1 MGFLIIFLITV
12 AIALLQMSFV
22 YPLPFSDTGSV
33 RYRSMPY
40 MTFALIIV
48 NSLVFIAWQA
58 PELYRAE
65 TLDQLQPYVDK
76 IWLFGYRAVF
86 MRDAVGIGAFATFTS
101 MFMHADFFHL
111 FGNMIYLW
119 TFGRRVE
126 DACGHWRFLLY
137 YIGAGMVASM
147 GAELLNR
154 AHNDIPSIGASGAI
168 AGVMGAY
175 LVLFPAAR
183 VDCLWL
189 LGSLVRVPYAAV
201 TGRKV
206 WKWTV
211 KLPSFIL
218 LLYFAVKE
226 FLPSIQTIQNGEGLS
241 GVNHLA
247 HVMGF
252 LAAII
257 VFFFVRKDLLTRYF
271 TGRAL

>member
-1 MGFLIIFLITV
+1 MGFLVVFIITV
-12 AIALLQMSFV
+12 AIALLQMSFA

-48 NSLVFIAWQA
+48 NSLIFMIWQA
-58 PELYRAE
+58 PDLYRAQ
-65 TLDQLQPYVDK
+65 TIDQLQPYVDK
-76 IWLFGYRAVF
+76 IYTFGYRAIF
-86 MRDAVGIGAFATFTS
+86 MREGIGIGAFATFTS
-101 MFMHADFFHL
+101 MFMHGDFFHL

-137 YIGAGMVASM
+137 YLGAGMIASM
-147 GAELLNR
+147 GAELLVQSSG
-154 AHNDIPSIGASGAI
+154 DMPSIGASGAI

-175 LVLFPAAR
+175 LLLFPAAR
-183 VDCLWL
+183 VDCLWF
-189 LGSLVRVPYAAV
+189 LGSLIRIPYAVV
-201 TGRKV
+201 TGRPI

-218 LLYFAVKE
+218 LIYFAVKE
-226 FLPSIQTIQNGEGLS
+226 FLPSIQTIQTGQELS
-241 GVNHLA
+241 GVSHLA

-252 LAAII
+252 LAAIM

-271 TGRAL
+271 AGRAL